1 MSVERR
7 WTELPEARHAAVV
20 GDYGSLLR
28 VARTAARLTLSEAG
42 ERCGY
47 SAATLSRI
55 ERGKQ
60 RLTDVTVLRRLA
72 AAFDIPPELFG
83 LTDDGATGSR
93 QSRSTIGRL
102 LGEGAYREVGD
113 DPLRRRDVLG
123 GLAGLVGST
132 FAADPEALAAPPSRV
147 VTSLEDILLGNTVP
161 PAGPV
166 DAAQLR
172 SALAH
177 AWSDFRAC
185 RYARL
190 SARLPQLVATATAH
204 YETVADGR
212 RTMAAATLTR
222 TYHLATQVLIKLHED
237 AMAWSAMDRA
247 RQAAREADDPLLY
260 AETARISAIVLRRT
274 RHGQR
279 AQQTLL
285 SAAQSL
291 DGCTKLTSPAEVAVY
306 GRLLATAAYTSALAD
321 QRATAWELLNEADE
335 AGRRSGAG
343 GGFAGVDVALY
354 RIGVARVLG
363 DYGAAVEY
371 ARALRPEQLGN
382 VERRAR
388 YWEDYAL
395 ALHGRG
401 AHREAYRALLCA
413 ERIAPQEVR
422 YRPWAQ
428 QLTTALLSA
437 DRRQALPDLRGFAT
451 RIGVAR

>member
-1 MSVERR
+1 MGVERR
-7 WTELPEARHAAVV
+7 WTELPETRQAAAV

-28 VARTAARLTLSEAG
+28 VARTAARLTLTEAG

-55 ERGKQ
+55 ERGRQ

-72 AAFDIPPELFG
+72 AAFDIPAELFG
-83 LTDDGATGSR
+83 LAETEATGSR
-93 QSRSTIGRL
+93 QSLSPIGRV
-102 LGEGAYREVGD
+102 LGEGAYPEVGD

-123 GLAGLVGST
+123 GMAGLVGS
-132 FAADPEALAAPPSRV
+132 ALMADSQALAAPPPRV
-147 VTSLEDILLGNTVP
+147 VASLEDVLLGTVVP
-161 PAGPV
+161 PGPV
-166 DAAQLR
+166 DPAQLR
-172 SALAH
+172 GTLAR

-190 SARLPQLVATATAH
+190 SARLPQLVADATAH
-204 YETVADGR
+204 HSTVTGGR
-212 RTMAAATLTR
+212 RSSAAATLAR
-222 TYHLATQVLIKLHED
+222 TYQLTTQVLLKLHED

-247 RQAAREADDPLLY
+247 NQAARESEDPLLY

-291 DGCTKLTSPAEVAVY
+291 DGYTKLTCTAEVTMY
-306 GRLLATAAYTSALAD
+306 GRLLATAAYTAALAD
-321 QRATAWELLNEADE
+321 QRATAWELLHEADE
-335 AGRRSGAG
+335 AGRRCGSGEE
-343 GGFAGVDVALY
+343 FAGVDVALY

-428 QLTTALLSA
+428 QLTTALLAA
-437 DRRQALPDLRGFAT
+437 DRRGTLPDLRGFAT